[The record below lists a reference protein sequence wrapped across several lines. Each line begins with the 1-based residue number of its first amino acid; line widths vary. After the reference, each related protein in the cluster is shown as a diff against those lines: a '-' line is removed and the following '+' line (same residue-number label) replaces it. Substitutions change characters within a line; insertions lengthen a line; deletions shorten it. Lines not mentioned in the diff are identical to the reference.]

1 MEDHEEVFLRRRG
14 GNHAAD
20 QQNPPG
26 RWRHFGFGLSQ
37 DLDCKVYL
45 INGVTEIA
53 LIDAGAGLELDH
65 IVANIEA
72 DGLNLNKL
80 RYVLLTHAHA
90 DHELANNGK
99 IVSESAC

>member
-1 MEDHEEVFLRRRG
+1 MQLTNKIHLIG
-14 GNHAAD
+14 G
-20 QQNPPG
+20 G
-26 RWRHFGFGLSQ
+26 TLGFGLSH
-37 DLDCKVYL
+37 DLDCNVYL